1 MITLALKTLRF
12 HKGGLIATFIALFF
26 GAAIVVGC
34 GGLFETG
41 LHKAAPPERLAA
53 AQLVV
58 TGDQR
63 FPGTRR
69 DLFPERVRVD
79 TALMERIEAVP
90 GVTGAVADVSFPAA
104 VLDDKQG
111 GVRLTGHGWSSTRLA
126 AYRVEQGKAPSSA
139 GEIALDAR
147 FAGQNGV
154 RVGHD
159 LRLALRGTPGTYRV
173 TALVSG
179 PASVDPAT
187 VFLTDAEAAEATGR
201 PGRADTI
208 GVFTAP
214 GTAIGPVEQAIGKV
228 VGDGPTR
235 VLSGDERGW
244 AENPDVIAEGGKL
257 VTLASVFGGLSAAVT
272 VFVVSSTVSL
282 SLNQRQRESA
292 LLRAIGATP
301 AQLRRMVL
309 GETLFVA
316 VFATALACFP
326 GPVIGRLLLHA
337 FASAGVVPE
346 TIAFRAGLI
355 PMAVGVATALLTA
368 LGAAFLGARAATRT
382 RPTEALAEASLQQRW
397 FSAPRLV
404 FALLFLGGGTALALV
419 TANIAG
425 PSAGSTAIPA
435 AMLWTAGFGLLGPGL
450 AKVITAALRG
460 PLRAVTGLPGWLA
473 SHNAKARTSRFA
485 GAVMP
490 VMLASGLAMALIY
503 LQTTQ
508 SSGAERA
515 FKENLR
521 ADLVVT
527 SVSGGLPLELVETVA
542 RQPGV
547 EAASAQVSTIG
558 YIDPPAPRKP
568 APGSEEE
575 GDEPDEPEPI
585 EVPML
590 GVTPAGLDRT
600 TAFRASG
607 GSLAELTGD
616 TVALPTA
623 FAKESGHALGDK
635 VPMRL
640 GDGSRA
646 ELTLVATLDGRRGYE
661 TALLPAALL
670 VPHTDS
676 GLLPQIMVKAG
687 PGTDLGELA
696 TTLSGLAADHPG
708 LRVAD
713 RAALAVVQAEAD
725 ETQTWMSYLVLGMVV
740 GYATIAL
747 VNTQV
752 IATTERRREFML
764 QRLIGSTRRQVMQMM
779 TVEAF
784 LVAVVGIVL
793 GMMVA
798 ALTLVPLS
806 ISVLGS
812 PVPHGSPWI
821 FVAVA
826 GAALG
831 LTLATTLLS
840 TRLVLRGKPGE
851 MAGVRE

>member
-1 MITLALKTLRF
+1 MIRLALKTLRF
-12 HKGGLIATFIALFF
+12 HKGGFIATFIALFF

-41 LHKAAPPERLAA
+41 LHRAAPPERLAA
-53 AQLVV
+53 AQVVV

-63 FPGTRR
+63 YPGTRR
-69 DLFPERVRVD
+69 DMFPERIRVD
-79 TALMERIEAVP
+79 TALVERIKAVE
-90 GVTGAVADVSFPAA
+90 GVTDAVTDVSFPAA
-104 VLDDKQG
+104 VLGDEQAG
-111 GVRLTGHGWSSTRLA
+111 AQLTGHGWSSTKLA
-126 AYRVEQGKAPSSA
+126 PYRVEQGKAPSAA

-154 RVGHD
+154 RVGQE
-159 LRLALRGTPGTYRV
+159 LRLALRGTADTYRV
-173 TALVSG
+173 TALVSR
-179 PASVDPAT
+179 PASGDPAT

-208 GVFTAP
+208 GVLTAP
-214 GTAIGPVEQAIGKV
+214 GTALGPVEQAIEKV
-228 VGDGPTR
+228 VGDAPAQ

-244 AENPDVIAEGGKL
+244 AENPDVIAEGSKL

-272 VFVVSSTVSL
+272 VFVVSSTVGL

-309 GETLFVA
+309 GETLFIA

-326 GPVIGRLLLHA
+326 GPMIGRWLLDA

-346 TIAFRAGLI
+346 TIAFRAGFV

-397 FSAPRLV
+397 FSKSRLV

-425 PSAGSTAIPA
+425 PSAGSTATPA

-450 AKVITAALRG
+450 AKMIIAALRG
-460 PLRAVTGLPGWLA
+460 PVRAFTGLAGSLA
-473 SHNAKARTSRFA
+473 SLNAKARTSRFA

-515 FKENLR
+515 FRENLR

-527 SVSGGLPLELVETVA
+527 SVSGGLPLDLVETVA

-547 EAASAQVSTIG
+547 EAASAQVSTLG
-558 YIDPPAPRKP
+558 YIDPPAPKKP
-568 APGSEEE
+568 APGSEDED
-575 GDEPDEPEPI
+575 DEPDEPEPT
-585 EVPML
+585 EVPMQ

-600 TAFRASG
+600 TAFRASS

-623 FAKESGHALGDK
+623 FAEESGHKLGDK

-640 GDGSRA
+640 GDGTSA

-676 GLLPQIMVKAG
+676 GLLPQIMVKAE
-687 PGTDLGELA
+687 PGADHAEL
-696 TTLSGLAADHPG
+696 TGTLSKLAADHPG

-713 RAALAVVQAEAD
+713 RSALAVAQAEQD
-725 ETQTWMSYLVLGMVV
+725 ETQTWMSYLLLGMVV

-752 IATTERRREFML
+752 ISTTERRREFML

-779 TVEAF
+779 SVEAF
-784 LVAVVGIVL
+784 LVAASGIVL
-793 GMMVA
+793 GVLVA

-812 PVPHGSPWI
+812 PVPDGSPWI
-821 FVAVA
+821 FVAVV

-840 TRLVLRGKPGE
+840 ARLVLRGKPGE

>member
-1 MITLALKTLRF
+1 MIRLALKTLRF
-12 HKGGLIATFIALFF
+12 HKGGFIATFIALFF

-41 LHKAAPPERLAA
+41 LHRAAPPERLAA
-53 AQLVV
+53 AQVVV

-63 FPGTRR
+63 YPGTKR
-69 DLFPERVRVD
+69 DMFPERIRVD
-79 TALMERIEAVP
+79 TALVDRIKAVP
-90 GVTGAVADVSFPAA
+90 GVTDAVTDVSFPAA
-104 VLDDKQG
+104 VLDDKQADA
-111 GVRLTGHGWSSTRLA
+111 RLTGHGWSSAKLA
-126 AYRVEQGKAPSSA
+126 PYRVEQGKAPSAA

-147 FAGQNGV
+147 FAAQNGV
-154 RVGHD
+154 RVGQE
-159 LRLALRGTPGTYRV
+159 LRLALRGTADTFRV

-179 PASVDPAT
+179 PGSGDPAT
-187 VFLTDAEAAEATGR
+187 VFLTDTEAAEATGR
-201 PGRADTI
+201 PGQADTI

-214 GTAIGPVEQAIGKV
+214 GTALGPVEQAIEKT
-228 VGDGPTR
+228 VGDGPAQ
-235 VLSGDERGW
+235 VLTGDERGW
-244 AENPDVIAEGGKL
+244 AENPDVIAEGSKL

-272 VFVVSSTVSL
+272 VFVVSSTVGL

-309 GETLFVA
+309 GETLFIA

-326 GPVIGRLLLHA
+326 GPVIGRWLLDA

-346 TIAFRAGLI
+346 TIAFRAGFV

-397 FSAPRLV
+397 FSKSRLV

-419 TANIAG
+419 TANMAG
-425 PSAGSTAIPA
+425 PSAGSTATPA

-450 AKVITAALRG
+450 AKMITAALRG
-460 PLRAVTGLPGWLA
+460 PLRAFTGLAGSLA
-473 SHNAKARTSRFA
+473 SLNAKARTSRFA

-490 VMLASGLAMALIY
+490 VMLASGLALALIY

-508 SSGAERA
+508 SSGGERA
-515 FKENLR
+515 FRENLR

-527 SVSGGLPLELVETVA
+527 SVSGGLPLDLVETVA

-568 APGSEEE
+568 APGSEDE
-575 GDEPDEPEPI
+575 GDEPDEPEPT
-585 EVPML
+585 EVPMQ

-600 TAFRASG
+600 TAFRAAG
-607 GSLAELTGD
+607 GSLTELTGD

-623 FAKESGHALGDK
+623 FAEASGHRLGDK

-640 GDGSRA
+640 GDGTRV
-646 ELTLVATLDGRRGYE
+646 ELTLVATVDGRRGYE
-661 TALLPAALL
+661 TALVPAALL

-676 GLLPQIMVKAG
+676 GLLPQIMVKAE
-687 PGTDLGELA
+687 PGADQAELA
-696 TTLSGLAADHPG
+696 RTLSALAADHPG

-725 ETQTWMSYLVLGMVV
+725 ETQTWMSYLLLGMVV

-752 IATTERRREFML
+752 ISTTERRREFML

-784 LVAVVGIVL
+784 LVAAAGIVL
-793 GMMVA
+793 GVLVA

-812 PVPHGSPWI
+812 PVPDGSPWI
-821 FVAVA
+821 FVGVV

-840 TRLVLRGKPGE
+840 ARLVLRGKPGE

>member
-1 MITLALKTLRF
+1 MIRLAFKTLRF
-12 HKGGLIATFIALFF
+12 HKGGFLATFIALFF

-41 LHKAAPPERLAA
+41 LHKAAPPQRLAA
-53 AQLVV
+53 APLLI

-63 FPGTRR
+63 FPDTRR
-69 DLFPERVRVD
+69 DIFPERVRLDRTLADRVK
-79 TALMERIEAVP
+79 AVP
-90 GVTGAVADVSFPAA
+90 GVSAVVPDVSFPLAT
-104 VLDDKQG
+104 LDG
-111 GVRLTGHGWSSTRLA
+111 GHPGAQLTGHGWSSARLA
-126 AYRVEQGKAPSSA
+126 PYRTTEGTAPTGA
-139 GEIALDAR
+139 REIAVDTR
-147 FAGQNGV
+147 FAAEHGV
-154 RVGHD
+154 RVGRTV
-159 LRLALRGTPGTYRV
+159 RLTVRGEAGAYRV

-179 PASVDPAT
+179 TGDPAT
-187 VFLTDAEAAEATGR
+187 VFLTDAAADRATGR
-201 PGRADTI
+201 PGTPDAL

-214 GTAIGPVEQAIGKV
+214 GADTATVHQAVTKAVAGTERAPGIA
-228 VGDGPTR
+228 PPQ
-235 VLSGDERGW
+235 VLTGDERGW
-244 AENPDVIAEGGKL
+244 AEHPEVIAEGSKL

-272 VFVVSSTVSL
+272 VFVVSSTVGL

-309 GETLFVA
+309 GETLVVA
-316 VFATALACFP
+316 VVATALATFP
-326 GPVIGRLLLHA
+326 GPAIGRVLLSA

-346 TIAFRAGLI
+346 TIAFRAGFVPVAI
-355 PMAVGVATALLTA
+355 GVATALLTA

-382 RPTEALAEASLQQRW
+382 RPTEALAEASLQRRW

-404 FALLFLGGGTALALV
+404 FALLFLAGGTTLALV
-419 TANIAG
+419 TAGVDG
-425 PSAGSTAIPA
+425 PTAGSTATPA

-450 AKVITAALRG
+450 AKLITAALRG
-460 PLRAVTGLPGWLA
+460 PLRAFTGLAGSLA
-473 SHNAKARTSRFA
+473 TLNAKARTSRFA

-515 FKENLR
+515 FREDLR

-527 SVSGGLPLELVETVA
+527 SADGSLPLDLVRTVA

-547 EAASAQVSTIG
+547 AAASAQISTLG
-558 YIDPPAPRKP
+558 YLDPPVPKP
-568 APGSEEE
+568 EP
-575 GDEPDEPEPI
+575 GDEPDSPNPEK
-585 EVPML
+585 VPL
-590 GVTPAGLDRT
+590 QGVTPDGLGRT
-600 TAFRASG
+600 TAYRAATG
-607 GSLAELTGD
+607 DLAALTGES
-616 TVALPTA
+616 VALPTTMVTEGGY
-623 FAKESGHALGDK
+623 KLGDR

-640 GDGSRA
+640 GDGTPVR
-646 ELTLVATLDGRRGYE
+646 LTLVATLDGRRGYE

-670 VPHTDS
+670 APHTGT
-676 GLLPQIMVKAG
+676 GLLPQIMVKAA
-687 PGTDLGELA
+687 PGTDPAKLTG
-696 TTLSGLAADHPG
+696 TLSALAKDHPG

-713 RAALAVVQAEAD
+713 RDALAVARADAD
-725 ETQTWMSYLVLGMVV
+725 ETQTWMSYLLLCMVV

-752 IATTERRREFML
+752 VATTERRREFML
-764 QRLIGSTRRQVMQMM
+764 QRLIGSTRRQVLQMM
-779 TVEAF
+779 TVEAA
-784 LVAVVGIVL
+784 LVAIAGIVL
-793 GMMVA
+793 GVLVA

-812 PVPHGSPWI
+812 PIPDGSPWI
-821 FVAVA
+821 FIGVVA
-826 GAALG
+826 AAVG

-840 TRLVLRGKPGE
+840 ARLVLRGKPGQ

>member
-1 MITLALKTLRF
+1 MFRLALKTLRF
-12 HKGGLIATFIALFF
+12 HKGGFIATFIALFF

-41 LHKAAPPERLAA
+41 LHRAAPPERLAA
-53 AQLVV
+53 AQVVV

-63 FPGTRR
+63 YPGTRR
-69 DLFPERVRVD
+69 DMFPERIRVD
-79 TALMERIEAVP
+79 TALAARIEAVP
-90 GVTGAVADVSFPAA
+90 GVTRAVPDVSFPAA
-104 VLDDKQG
+104 VLAG
-111 GVRLTGHGWSSTRLA
+111 GRPGAQLTGHGWSSAALA
-126 AYRVEQGKAPSSA
+126 PYRIDEGRAPAA
-139 GEIALDAR
+139 GEIAVDAR
-147 FAGQNGV
+147 FAREHGV
-154 RVGHD
+154 RVGQD
-159 LRLALRGTPGTYRV
+159 LRLAVRGEAAAHRV
-173 TALVSG
+173 SALVSG
-179 PASVDPAT
+179 PGGGEAAT
-187 VFLTDAEAAEATGR
+187 VFLPDTEAAEATGR
-201 PGRADTI
+201 PGLADSL
-208 GVFTAP
+208 GVFTEP
-214 GTAIGPVEQAIGKV
+214 GTPLGPVERAVKEA
-228 VGDGPTR
+228 VGDGPVQ
-235 VLSGDERGW
+235 VLTGDERGW
-244 AENPDVIAEGGKL
+244 AENPDVIAEGSKL

-272 VFVVSSTVSL
+272 VFVVSSTVGL

-309 GETLFVA
+309 GETLFIA

-326 GPVIGRLLLHA
+326 GPAIGRWLLDA
-337 FASAGVVPE
+337 FAGAGVVPE
-346 TIAFRAGLI
+346 TIAFRAGLV

-382 RPTEALAEASLQQRW
+382 RPTEALAEATLQQRW
-397 FSAPRLV
+397 FSTPRLV

-419 TANIAG
+419 TANMAG
-425 PSAGSTAIPA
+425 PSAGSTATPA

-450 AKVITAALRG
+450 AKAITAVLRG
-460 PLRAVTGLPGWLA
+460 PLRALTGLAGSLA
-473 SHNAKARTSRFA
+473 SLNAKARTSRFA

-490 VMLASGLAMALIY
+490 VMLASGLAISLIY

-515 FKENLR
+515 FEENLR

-527 SVSGGLPLELVETVA
+527 SASGGLPLELVDTVA

-547 EAASAQVSTIG
+547 EAASAQVSTLG
-558 YIDPPAPRKP
+558 YIDPPAPARP
-568 APGSEEE
+568 APGDE
-575 GDEPDEPEPI
+575 GDEPDEPEPT
-585 EVPML
+585 EVPL
-590 GVTPAGLDRT
+590 QGVTPAGLEST
-600 TAFRASG
+600 TAFRA
-607 GSLAELTGD
+607 AEGDLTRLTGD

-623 FAKESGHALGDK
+623 FAEASGHTLGDK

-640 GDGSRA
+640 GDGTA
-646 ELTLVATLDGRRGYE
+646 VELTLVATVDGRRGYE

-670 VPHTDS
+670 VPHTDT
-676 GLLPQIMVKAG
+676 GLLPQILVKAE
-687 PGTDLGELA
+687 PGADRAELA
-696 TTLSGLAADHPG
+696 GTLSALAAGHPG

-725 ETQTWMSYLVLGMVV
+725 DTQTWMSYLLLGMVV

-752 IATTERRREFML
+752 ISVTERRREFML
-764 QRLIGSTRRQVMQMM
+764 QRLIGSTRRQVLQMM
-779 TVEAF
+779 TVEAL
-784 LVAVVGIVL
+784 LVAVAGIVL
-793 GMMVA
+793 GVLVA

-812 PVPHGSPWI
+812 PVPDGSPWI
-821 FVAVA
+821 LAGVV
-826 GAALG
+826 GAALA

-840 TRLVLRGKPGE
+840 ARLVLRGKPGE